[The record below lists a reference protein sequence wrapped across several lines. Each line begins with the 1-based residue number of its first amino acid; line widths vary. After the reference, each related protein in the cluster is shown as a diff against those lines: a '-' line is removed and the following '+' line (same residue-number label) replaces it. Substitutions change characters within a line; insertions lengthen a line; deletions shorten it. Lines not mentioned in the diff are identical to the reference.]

1 MGFEPRAYYVRKYVF
16 ELKQFISM
24 NYSVVCIVL
33 RDTKRMQPATI
44 DYIYHNINTK
54 H

>member
-1 MGFEPRAYYVRKYVF
+1 MGFEPRAYYVSKI